1 MIPGGSH
8 AVFRKIE
15 RVAMHPN
22 RMFLA
27 AGLAA
32 ALLTGCEPSKAPEP
46 PAEAPSAAAESEPP
60 TQERPEAPEPKPD
73 SEPTADASS
82 ESADKS
88 TPERPGPGSSG
99 TQIVTSDGQVIPVS
113 AGAAPGYVP
122 DASCRECHALICDS
136 YQHVGMARSA
146 YRPTVDNIIEDY
158 EHGTYYHEPSQRYY
172 KMYHR
177 DGVFYQ
183 KRYQLDA
190 NGRHINEY
198 EARVDFII
206 GSGKN
211 ERTYVT
217 RDPAGEFYQL
227 PVSWYSKTHEWAM
240 TPGYDK
246 QNNPGFTRM
255 VKRECMFCHNA
266 YPQQPEGTDVL
277 GQPFVYPE
285 TLPEGIGCQRCHGP
299 GAEHTR
305 VALDPKSGTKQ
316 VTSSIVNPARLEPQL
331 RDDVCNQCHL
341 QPSANPSSFLRL
353 TGRSDYSYKPGERLR
368 DYELVVDYSSPKKRA
383 ERFEI
388 NHEAYRLYQ
397 SPCYI
402 KSNGAMS
409 CLTCHDPHTKPEP
422 EQRVAYFRSKCL
434 TCHKIEQCNAAM
446 AQQNS
451 THAAGGADCIP
462 CHMPQHRP
470 EDVIHVV
477 AIDHWIRRDPAP
489 EEWTAPRKE
498 RSKEPLGKPMPYSPE
513 YAPQDKSE
521 LVLDLAMFAAR
532 RGAVHQL
539 ASIEDVIGKAKPAGA
554 EPYLY
559 LAELELAAGK
569 TDYAVQSYRR
579 VTKQFPKLLAGYTGL
594 AFALSRQG
602 KYEDVLPAAQH
613 AVESNPASAD
623 AYQQLGTALLGLGR
637 VNEAGPSFERA
648 VRLRPFYIEARA
660 NLARAHAAAG
670 DLQGAVAEYDRIL
683 AIDPLDI
690 QTYSDLTEL
699 LVFLKRARVA
709 IARLEHGLRLDPD
722 SSTIRVSLAMALVA
736 DDQFDAALEA
746 AAKARA
752 LGANE
757 ALVSAVEA
765 IAYHQTGHGQEA
777 ISAYQRMEAAGK
789 GPLKSNVLYTQLHDR
804 AVALLTKRNEKP

>member
-1 MIPGGSH
+1 
-8 AVFRKIE
+8 
-15 RVAMHPN
+15 MHPN
-22 RMFLA
+22 RRYLVV
-27 AGLAA
+27 GLAA
-32 ALLTGCEPSKAPEP
+32 ALLAGCEPSKTPEP
-46 PAEAPSAAAESEPP
+46 PAEATPAAAENEPT
-60 TQERPEAPEPKPD
+60 TQERPEAEEPEPD
-73 SEPTADASS
+73 SQPTADANAEPAGQPTPDQPAPVSS
-82 ESADKS
+82 A
-88 TPERPGPGSSG
+88 
-99 TQIVTSDGQVIPVS
+99 TQIVTNDGQVIPVS
-113 AGAAPGYVP
+113 TGAAPGYVP

-158 EHGTYYHEPSQRYY
+158 DHGTYYHEPSQRYY
-172 KMYHR
+172 EMSHR

-190 NGRHINEY
+190 NGKHINEY

-211 ERTYVT
+211 VRTYVT
-217 RDPAGEFYQL
+217 RDPGGEFYQL

-240 TPGYDK
+240 SPGYDK
-246 QNNPGFTRM
+246 ANNPGFTRM
-255 VKRECMFCHNA
+255 LKRECMFCHNA

-277 GQPFVYPE
+277 GQPLAYPR

-305 VALDPKSGTKQ
+305 VALNPESGPTQ
-316 VTSSIVNPARLEPQL
+316 LRSSIVNPAHLEPQL

-368 DYELVVDYSSPKKRA
+368 DYELVVDYGSAKTKA

-388 NHEAYRLYQ
+388 NHAPYRLYQ

-409 CLTCHDPHTKPEP
+409 CLTCHDPHSKPEP
-422 EQRVAYFRSKCL
+422 DERVAYYRSKCL
-434 TCHKIEQCNAAM
+434 TCHKIEQCDAAM
-446 AQQNS
+446 AQKDS
-451 THAAGGADCIP
+451 AHADRGVDCIH
-462 CHMPQHRP
+462 CHMPKHRP

-477 AIDHWIRRDPAP
+477 ATDHWIRRDPAP
-489 EEWTAPRKE
+489 EEWTAPLKE
-498 RSKEPLGKPMPYSPE
+498 LGKRHLGKPMPYSPD
-513 YAPQDKSE
+513 YAPQEKDK
-521 LVLDLAMFAAR
+521 LVLNLAMFAAR
-532 RGAVHQL
+532 RGATYQL
-539 ASIEDVIGKAKPAGA
+539 AAVENVIGKAKPTGA
-554 EPYLY
+554 DPYLY
-559 LAELELAAGK
+559 LAELELTAGK
-569 TDYAVQSYRR
+569 MDFAENSYRTI
-579 VTKQFPKLLAGYTGL
+579 TKQFPNLLAGYTGL

-602 KYEDVLPAAQH
+602 KYEDALTAAQE
-613 AVESNPASAD
+613 AVQLNPNSAD
-623 AYQQLGTALLGLGR
+623 AYQQLGTALLKLGR

-648 VRLRPFYIEARA
+648 VQLRPMHIEARS
-660 NLARAHAAAG
+660 NLARARAAAG
-670 DLQGAVAEYDRIL
+670 DLQGAVAEYNRIL

-699 LVFLKRARVA
+699 LVFLKQAKDA
-709 IARLEHGLRLDPD
+709 IARLEHGLRLEPNAR
-722 SSTIRVSLAMALVA
+722 TIQASLAAALVT
-736 DDQFDAALEA
+736 DNQFDAALEA

-765 IAYHQTGHGQEA
+765 IAYHQTGRGQKA
-777 ISAYQRMEAAGK
+777 IRAFQRMEAAGI
-789 GPLKSNVLYTQLHDR
+789 GQIKSNVLYAQLRDR
-804 AVALLTKRNEKP
+804 TVALLIKRNAKP